1 MTTVYEQAKQLSDAY
16 AQSRPLRGFEV
27 RSASS
32 ETLASW
38 LIDAAQREARYA
50 QAGTPAPQFAA
61 LTLERVRDELV
72 RRAG

>member
-1 MTTVYEQAKQLSDAY
+1 MTVYEQAKQLSDAY

-32 ETLASW
+32 ATLVSW
-38 LIDAAQREARYA
+38 LIDAAQRETRYA
-50 QAGTPAPQFAA
+50 REGMPAPQFAA
-61 LTLERVRDELV
+61 ITLERLRDELV